1 MIPRRDA
8 ESAGMGMN
16 QDEEERVVT
25 PGYSRS
31 IPSGLAVGKMP
42 APQSRLDPRIRGDDV
57 YSLT

>member
-31 IPSGLAVGKMP
+31 IPSG
-42 APQSRLDPRIRGDDV
+42 
-57 YSLT
+57 